1 MNYRYLVNEN
11 GGKFFFFWILYIS
24 ITLTIIKINLIRI
37 CVIIR
42 TRVLSIR

>member
-11 GGKFFFFWILYIS
+11 GENFFFFLIFS